1 MAVSSVP
8 SDFSQS
14 DQTETTVFDALWI
27 LWVYFEEV
35 VWRRLKR
42 KSRRSVPRWSL
53 NLKTNKK
60 SRICCIQSRSCTTD
74 CYSDSQH
81 ETINY
86 MTIRTCGYN
95 LSLYSVFLYVTK
107 LHILKANVDGNN
119 GGVSSERWSWG
130 RGVGVGVKTRPHSD
144 DSIAQPIDYGSD
156 WSGSYLGPAWWR

>member
-14 DQTETTVFDALWI
+14 DQTETPCLTL
-27 LWVYFEEV
+27 YESFESTS
-35 VWRRLKR
+35 KR
-42 KSRRSVPRWSL
+42 SSEDVSKGKSRRSMPRWSL
-53 NLKTNKK
+53 NLKTKNK

-86 MTIRTCGYN
+86 MTIITCGYN
-95 LSLYSVFLYVTK
+95 LSLYNVFLYVTK

-144 DSIAQPIDYGSD
+144 DPIAQPIDYGSD
-156 WSGSYLGPAWWR
+156 